1 MILVE
6 FEHKKRLLIN
16 QKKRLLTNQKKKLL
30 DKSKKKAVEPVL
42 IIKKLL
48 TLPWVPLK
56 LMPRSRFGGLRDF
69 SHFKIALHLNGKM
82 LASHHL

>member
-30 DKSKKKAVEPVL
+30 DKSKNKAVEPVL

-56 LMPRSRFGGLRDF
+56 LMPRFTFWWTARLFPLQNSTTF
-69 SHFKIALHLNGKM
+69 
-82 LASHHL
+82 